1 MWVVTRGSV
10 MICIALISFC
20 LECSTSRLVV
30 HCVLLTC
37 LLIICCHGLALL
49 SCMSPVHIFHSACY
63 IHVNDQ
69 LQNDAQKPVNNKHM
83 GCNLRK
89 CYDVHSAHFF
99 VWKHKQTSFSLCF
112 ANMFIG
118 YLLLFKFHNV
128 S

>member
-1 MWVVTRGSV
+1 

-69 LQNDAQKPVNNKHM
+69 LQNDAGKPVNNKHM

-89 CYDVHSAHFF
+89 CYDMHSAHFF
-99 VWKHKQTSFSLCF
+99 LSGMQHKQISSLRF
-112 ANMFIG
+112 ANMFIDN
-118 YLLLFKFHNV
+118 LL

>member
-1 MWVVTRGSV
+1 
-10 MICIALISFC
+10 MICIGLISFC

-37 LLIICCHGLALL
+37 LLIIHFP
-49 SCMSPVHIFHSACY
+49 SCMSLVHIFHSACY

-69 LQNDAQKPVNNKHM
+69 LQNDAGKPVNNKHM

-99 VWKHKQTSFSLCF
+99 VLKHKQTSFSLCF

-118 YLLLFKFHNV
+118 YLL